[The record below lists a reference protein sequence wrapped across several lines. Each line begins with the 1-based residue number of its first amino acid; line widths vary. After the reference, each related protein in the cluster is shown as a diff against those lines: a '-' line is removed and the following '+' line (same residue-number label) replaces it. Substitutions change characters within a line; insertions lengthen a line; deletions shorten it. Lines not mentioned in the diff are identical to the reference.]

1 MTFHCVD
8 CKQDKPIQ
16 AEGGTGYATL
26 PNGDRVCYSCIAF
39 RDRTAMIEK
48 GQSSSLPL
56 YLTRKSIHKPNDG
69 CWKVGNWPDTLSF
82 PVQRIT
88 QGGHNLAGKRYDVW
102 FYGPDGY
109 VWHGVQYGDNTQIVH
124 CKRSSERVQRT

>member
-8 CKQDKPIQ
+8 CNLDKPIQ
-16 AEGGTGYATL
+16 TDGGTGYATFMD
-26 PNGDRVCYSCIAF
+26 GDKVCYACVAV
-39 RDRTAMIEK
+39 RDMAAMIEH
-48 GQSSSLPL
+48 GRSSALPL

-69 CWKVGNWPDTLSF
+69 TWAVTNWPNTLSF

-88 QGGHNLAGKRYDVW
+88 QGGHNIAGKRLDVW

-109 VWHGVQYGDNTQIVH
+109 IWHGVQYGDNTQIVH

>member
-8 CKQDKPIQ
+8 CNLDKPIQ
-16 AEGGTGYATL
+16 TDGGTGYATL
-26 PNGDRVCYSCIAF
+26 PNGDRVCYSCIAV

-88 QGGHNLAGKRYDVW
+88 QGGHNIAGTRYDVW
-102 FYGPDGY
+102 FLRSRRLHLAWRAVRRQYPDSAL
-109 VWHGVQYGDNTQIVH
+109 QAQ
-124 CKRSSERVQRT
+124 Q